1 MEMEGACEL
10 NGVLVR
16 AVGSSGSMARRR
28 LRDPPSLER
37 EIVGQVAFAT
47 TSGKKEN
54 EDGEEETK
62 NTFKLECT
70 PREKPFLRPLDIAM
84 FQQPRCKIP
93 PDEVNDLRI
102 DFKHG

>member
-16 AVGSSGSMARRR
+16 AVGSSGSTARRR

-37 EIVGQVAFAT
+37 EIVGQVALT

-54 EDGEEETK
+54 EGREEERKTHWDL
-62 NTFKLECT
+62 NTCRARNRFYT
-70 PREKPFLRPLDIAM
+70 P
-84 FQQPRCKIP
+84 
-93 PDEVNDLRI
+93 
-102 DFKHG
+102 